1 MRYEPDLVSW
11 QIQPVM
17 VMMSKMRLRTKMT
30 IIMMMMMLVMV
41 MMPDIMFSDLQAF
54 HNILGALCKS
64 QKNQESAQVCC

>member
-1 MRYEPDLVSW
+1 M
-11 QIQPVM
+11 M
-17 VMMSKMRLRTKMT
+17 MMSKMRMRTK
-30 IIMMMMMLVMV
+30 IMMIRMMMMLMIV